1 MEDEENQKPKPCDAK
16 LKFDSKV
23 EAEGAKVYAEH
34 LHGVKLKVYF
44 CRECQCWHL
53 SSA

>member
-1 MEDEENQKPKPCDAK
+1 MEPETDKPKKCDDK
-16 LKFDSKV
+16 LKFKNRV

-34 LHGVKLKVYF
+34 RHGVKLKVYF
-44 CRECQCWHL
+44 CKDCEWWHL

>member
-1 MEDEENQKPKPCDAK
+1 MDEENQKPKSCDLK
-16 LKFDSKV
+16 LKFDSKK

-34 LHGVKLKVYF
+34 RHGVKLKVYF
-44 CRECQCWHL
+44 CKDCEWWHL